1 MLFQVKKLWLLVL
14 GVVTS
19 VFIPQT
25 KYAEQWQP
33 GVRLA
38 RPAVGCV
45 RSLRRNAG
53 VSWWSEQWRE
63 ATLTPVR
70 AVSHCQS
77 QSGHC
82 RLQPVVSREHSQLR
96 VAEQWVALVWSQHP
110 ESGEQSMVRW
120 SPVRGIWSPWSGL
133 RQSVS
138 AWEVSCEDWGL
149 KTEDW
154 GHFLETFCK
163 LSAAAAAEAKN
174 NQRNWNIVATGFEL
188 GSDSF
193 SVKKVYCNVGYNL
206 IKPPIS

>member
-82 RLQPVVSREHSQLR
+82 RLQPVVSSEHSQLR

-120 SPVRGIWSPWSGL
+120 SPVRGIWSPWSEAVCVGLGSQLWGL
-133 RQSVS
+133 RT
-138 AWEVSCEDWGL
+138 EDWGL
-149 KTEDW
+149 RTLPRNILQTVCCRGCW
-154 GHFLETFCK
+154 GQKQSEKLEHCGYWLRVRLWLIQCK
-163 LSAAAAAEAKN
+163 E
-174 NQRNWNIVATGFEL
+174 
-188 GSDSF
+188 
-193 SVKKVYCNVGYNL
+193 SVLFCNVGYNL